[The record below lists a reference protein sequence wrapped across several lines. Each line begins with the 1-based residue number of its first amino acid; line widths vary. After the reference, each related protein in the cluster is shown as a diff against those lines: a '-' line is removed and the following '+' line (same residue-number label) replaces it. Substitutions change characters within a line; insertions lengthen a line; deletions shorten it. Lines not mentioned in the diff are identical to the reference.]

1 MKLLVFS
8 TVIPTKKN
16 LRVNTFQTIHR
27 SLKKRIPTELIWV
40 VYQPAPFEK
49 IIMDDQTIYCIQ
61 EFSDGVDL
69 LKKLNPDIIL
79 VSPRKESIHYSASL
93 AAKIAPAASSLRMTV
108 AS

>member
-40 VYQPAPFEK
+40 INQPNRFEK
-49 IIMDDQTIYCIQ
+49 IVIDDQTIYCVRTSSCGEEDSHKIQ
-61 EFSDGVDL
+61 FFQ
-69 LKKLNPDIIL
+69 
-79 VSPRKESIHYSASL
+79 
-93 AAKIAPAASSLRMTV
+93 
-108 AS
+108 